1 MRVIPCKMSVF
12 ALRFFKSSHT
22 YTSTNTREA
31 VEMIS
36 FAVPFILSPNLRKR
50 FKHTV
55 NAYAKIL
62 PVKVL
67 DSSGS
72 GDTEQ
77 IANGIIYA
85 ADHGAK
91 VINLSLGGPYS
102 RVMEYALK
110 YAASKNVTIV
120 AATGNDGVSEISY
133 PASSKYTHK
142 KKRFADVRTFQET
155 NSWPKSEKKG

>member
-1 MRVIPCKMSVF
+1 M
-12 ALRFFKSSHT
+12 
-22 YTSTNTREA
+22 
-31 VEMIS
+31 
-36 FAVPFILSPNLRKR
+36 
-50 FKHTV
+50 
-55 NAYAKIL
+55 
-62 PVKVL
+62 L

-133 PASSKYTHK
+133 PASSKYTLSVGATNNLDLVSDYSNYGK
-142 KKRFADVRTFQET
+142 GLDMVAPGTDIPSLVPDGNVTYMSGTSMAACRDVAVPQQDFFCHRIR
-155 NSWPKSEKKG
+155 P